1 MTTDRD
7 DPAPE
12 ATGAVLEELRQRFGD
27 AADLRADL
35 RAVRVYLAARGYD
48 ARRIEAV
55 VAAFV
60 GEGEVGGR
68 VTDAEGSA
76 SPEGPATS
84 GPPGA
89 APAADAWAEAAEPVA
104 ARPAPVRMPAAH
116 ERARFAPEA
125 WGYLIQRRAAAGW
138 SVAELEHVIERA
150 LVQIDGR
157 IAVDDLRALIDG
169 VFGGPTE
176 STTVH

>member
-1 MTTDRD
+1 MDRD
-7 DPAPE
+7 DSAPE
-12 ATGAVLEELRQRFGD
+12 ALGAVLAELRQRFGD

-55 VAAFV
+55 VTAFV
-60 GEGEVGGR
+60 GDREVGGGE
-68 VTDAEGSA
+68 TPASA
-76 SPEGPATS
+76 PASAAS
-84 GPPGA
+84 GPPVEA
-89 APAADAWAEAAEPVA
+89 APTLP
-104 ARPAPVRMPAAH
+104 RPAPFRMPAAH
-116 ERARFAPEA
+116 ERARFSTEA
-125 WGYLIQRRAAAGW
+125 WGHLIHRRAAAGW

-169 VFGGPTE
+169 VFGGPAE

>member
-1 MTTDRD
+1 MTDRD

-12 ATGAVLEELRQRFGD
+12 ALGAVLEELRQRFGD

-60 GEGEVGGR
+60 GDREVGGGESPAGAAAP
-68 VTDAEGSA
+68 DPELAPAE
-76 SPEGPATS
+76 
-84 GPPGA
+84 A
-89 APAADAWAEAAEPVA
+89 APAPP
-104 ARPAPVRMPAAH
+104 RPAPVRMPAAH
-116 ERARFAPEA
+116 ERARFSSEA

-157 IAVDDLRALIDG
+157 IAADDLRALIDG
-169 VFGGPTE
+169 VFGGPAE